1 MTDPSGSEEQETVR
15 RHVGTIDGR
24 VEVCIET
31 DGLEVLDADR
41 DFWFRSDSLDVP
53 AKIVT
58 EDIPSGDLVACAY
71 VLMPATAGPQD
82 DGADVV

>member
-15 RHVGTIDGR
+15 RHVGTINGR

-41 DFWFRSDSLDVP
+41 DFWFRPDSLDVS

-58 EDIPSGDLVACAY
+58 KNIPSSDLVASAY
-71 VLMPATAGPQD
+71 VFVSATAGLQN
-82 DGADVV
+82 DGANVV